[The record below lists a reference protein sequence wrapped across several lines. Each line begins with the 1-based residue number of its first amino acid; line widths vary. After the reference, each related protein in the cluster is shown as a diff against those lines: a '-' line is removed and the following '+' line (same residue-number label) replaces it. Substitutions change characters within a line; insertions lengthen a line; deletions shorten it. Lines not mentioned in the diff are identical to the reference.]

1 MSFVQALPVIAPLS
15 RAIEKDHTTFYYL
28 LVILLTLLVLATKT
42 WGLVVLTLTALAFVP
57 VIFLFLVVIAR
68 P

>member
-42 WGLVVLTLTALAFVP
+42 WGLVVLTLAFVP